1 MNGKTG
7 RVTQREALTLAIA
20 ALREKL
26 RGLAFDASVEEL
38 RLTQKREWVRKATAL
53 RNRVKGAIEVLQ
65 ELNND

>member
-7 RVTQREALTLAIA
+7 RVTRREALTLAIA

-26 RGLAFDASVEEL
+26 RDLAFDASVEEL

-53 RNRVKGAIEVLQ
+53 RNRGVTGVEK
-65 ELNND
+65 